1 MMLTKMNEETST
13 LSLNTVRTFRLHGD
27 HDPRDERGLS
37 PTGHTHHS
45 RFIRHTSTQSH
56 KHEGADD
63 VVQELGGQPAVAHL
77 FAGIMQRV
85 VRRESAISNVC
96 DY

>member
-1 MMLTKMNEETST
+1 MKTT
-13 LSLNTVRTFRLHGD
+13 LSAPWHGA
-27 HDPRDERGLS
+27 HD
-37 PTGHTHHS
+37 THHQAQINS
-45 RFIRHTSTQSH
+45 SH